1 MASSTLSF
9 QLLSLTTLS
18 SISKTSSP
26 SALCNF
32 PSSINPFPKLFS
44 IPTSIKLFEATPS
57 SKFVRNF
64 AVASPYGLDEDLSS
78 DGDED
83 QRTNYSPDL
92 KVYVGNLPWNVD
104 SAALAGLFQRAGNVE
119 MVEVVYDK
127 ITGRSRG
134 FGFVTMSSVKEVE
147 AATRQFNGYVSSIDS
162 HSSMNLDN
170 LQPVFSCNH
179 SKNVLKFQELEGRQ
193 LRVNSGPPPSRD
205 ESPFRGSRDGG
216 RDGGRGG
223 GGYGGG
229 RNLDNTNKVY
239 VGNLAWSV
247 DNLAL
252 ETLFQEQGNVMEARV
267 VYDRDSGRSKGFGF
281 VTFGSADEVNSAI
294 ESLDGAVSISVDG
307 RNIRV
312 TVAEAKQRPQY

>member
-18 SISKTSSP
+18 SISKTTSP

-44 IPTSIKLFEATPS
+44 IPTSIKLFEATQS
-57 SKFVRNF
+57 SKFVRNL

-147 AATRQFNGYVSSIDS
+147 AATRQFNGY
-162 HSSMNLDN
+162 
-170 LQPVFSCNH
+170 
-179 SKNVLKFQELEGRQ
+179 ELEGRQ

-294 ESLDGAVSISVDG
+294 ESLDGASVDG

-312 TVAEAKQRPQY
+312 TVAEAKQRPQF